1 MFEAAGVSHDA
12 LSIASNE
19 APASA
24 RRNALERT
32 AEQHPNDNFQEKD
45 IPSCRTTFS
54 FVSRRNA
61 IRLSITNGQQIP
73 REEFDTLLEILRLT
87 PTSVNAQALHYF
99 TATSQE
105 ARERLLSA
113 FPEFNRDRITGAS
126 DVVVFTVPKTLTE
139 AHLRRVL
146 DKEESDGRFP
156 NAEVKNAQDQGRRYF
171 AGLHQGSEA
180 ELVAWEARQ
189 AYIGMGFL
197 LFAAAGMGIDS
208 TALEGVD
215 FPKLN
220 EILGLDE
227 KNLTA
232 IAAVSLGYRSPKDG
246 NAQRPKSRLTRDE
259 LFTSL
264 D

>member
-61 IRLSITNGQQIP
+61 IRLSITP
-73 REEFDTLLEILRLT
+73 VSRFR
-87 PTSVNAQALHYF
+87 AK
-99 TATSQE
+99 
-105 ARERLLSA
+105 
-113 FPEFNRDRITGAS
+113 
-126 DVVVFTVPKTLTE
+126 VFTVPKTLTE

-208 TALEGVD
+208 TALEGID

>member
-61 IRLSITNGQQIP
+61 IRLSITTVS
-73 REEFDTLLEILRLT
+73 RFRAEFDTLLEILRLT

-105 ARERLLSA
+105 ARERLLPA

>member
-61 IRLSITNGQQIP
+61 IRLSITTVS
-73 REEFDTLLEILRLT
+73 RFRAKRFDTLLEILRLT

-105 ARERLLSA
+105 ARERLLPA

-208 TALEGVD
+208 TALEGID

>member
-61 IRLSITNGQQIP
+61 IRLSITTVSRFRAKSLI
-73 REEFDTLLEILRLT
+73 RCREILRLT

-105 ARERLLSA
+105 ARERLLPA

>member
-61 IRLSITNGQQIP
+61 IRLSIT
-73 REEFDTLLEILRLT
+73 T
-87 PTSVNAQALHYF
+87 
-99 TATSQE
+99 
-105 ARERLLSA
+105 
-113 FPEFNRDRITGAS
+113 
-126 DVVVFTVPKTLTE
+126 KTLTE

>member
-1 MFEAAGVSHDA
+1 MQNNVFLRLAQ
-12 LSIASNE
+12 
-19 APASA
+19 
-24 RRNALERT
+24 ERY
-32 AEQHPNDNFQEKD
+32 
-45 IPSCRTTFS
+45 TTKHY
-54 FVSRRNA
+54 
-61 IRLSITNGQQIP
+61 NGQQIP

-87 PTSVNAQALHYF
+87 PTSVNAQAL
-99 TATSQE
+99 Q
-105 ARERLLSA
+105 
-113 FPEFNRDRITGAS
+113 
-126 DVVVFTVPKTLTE
+126 
-139 AHLRRVL
+139 
-146 DKEESDGRFP
+146 SDGRFP

>member
-61 IRLSITNGQQIP
+61 IRLSITTVS
-73 REEFDTLLEILRLT
+73 RFRAKSFDTLLEILRLT

>member
-1 MFEAAGVSHDA
+1 MQNNVFLRLAQ
-12 LSIASNE
+12 
-19 APASA
+19 
-24 RRNALERT
+24 ERY
-32 AEQHPNDNFQEKD
+32 
-45 IPSCRTTFS
+45 TTKHY
-54 FVSRRNA
+54 
-61 IRLSITNGQQIP
+61 NGQQIP

-105 ARERLLSA
+105 ARERLLPA
-113 FPEFNRDRITGAS
+113 FPAFNRDRITG
-126 DVVVFTVPKTLTE
+126 V
-139 AHLRRVL
+139 
-146 DKEESDGRFP
+146 
-156 NAEVKNAQDQGRRYF
+156 
-171 AGLHQGSEA
+171 
-180 ELVAWEARQ
+180 
-189 AYIGMGFL
+189 GMGFL

-208 TALEGVD
+208 TALEGID

>member
-1 MFEAAGVSHDA
+1 MQNNVFLRLAQ
-12 LSIASNE
+12 
-19 APASA
+19 
-24 RRNALERT
+24 ERY
-32 AEQHPNDNFQEKD
+32 
-45 IPSCRTTFS
+45 TTKHY
-54 FVSRRNA
+54 
-61 IRLSITNGQQIP
+61 NGQQIP

-105 ARERLLSA
+105 ARERLLPA

-171 AGLHQGSEA
+171 AGLHQ
-180 ELVAWEARQ
+180 

-208 TALEGVD
+208 TALEGID

>member
-1 MFEAAGVSHDA
+1 M
-12 LSIASNE
+12 
-19 APASA
+19 
-24 RRNALERT
+24 
-32 AEQHPNDNFQEKD
+32 
-45 IPSCRTTFS
+45 
-54 FVSRRNA
+54 
-61 IRLSITNGQQIP
+61 
-73 REEFDTLLEILRLT
+73 
-87 PTSVNAQALHYF
+87 
-99 TATSQE
+99 
-105 ARERLLSA
+105 
-113 FPEFNRDRITGAS
+113 
-126 DVVVFTVPKTLTE
+126 VFTVPKTLTE

-264 D
+264 DSVQTQRVGVECLYAQGTANSRRPVSTPVFCCLRSHLIRERMP

>member
-1 MFEAAGVSHDA
+1 MQNNVFLRLAQ
-12 LSIASNE
+12 
-19 APASA
+19 
-24 RRNALERT
+24 ERY
-32 AEQHPNDNFQEKD
+32 
-45 IPSCRTTFS
+45 TTKHY
-54 FVSRRNA
+54 
-61 IRLSITNGQQIP
+61 NGQQIP

-87 PTSVNAQALHYF
+87 PTSVNAQA
-99 TATSQE
+99 
-105 ARERLLSA
+105 
-113 FPEFNRDRITGAS
+113 
-126 DVVVFTVPKTLTE
+126 
-139 AHLRRVL
+139 
-146 DKEESDGRFP
+146 
-156 NAEVKNAQDQGRRYF
+156 RRYF

>member
-1 MFEAAGVSHDA
+1 MQNNVFLRLAQ
-12 LSIASNE
+12 
-19 APASA
+19 
-24 RRNALERT
+24 ERY
-32 AEQHPNDNFQEKD
+32 
-45 IPSCRTTFS
+45 TTKHY
-54 FVSRRNA
+54 
-61 IRLSITNGQQIP
+61 NGQQIP

-105 ARERLLSA
+105 ARERLLPA

-180 ELVAWEARQ
+180 ELVAWEGSSGLHRHGVPPLRRSRHGHRLDGAR
-189 AYIGMGFL
+189 
-197 LFAAAGMGIDS
+197 
-208 TALEGVD
+208 
-215 FPKLN
+215 
-220 EILGLDE
+220 
-227 KNLTA
+227 
-232 IAAVSLGYRSPKDG
+232 R
-246 NAQRPKSRLTRDE
+246 R
-259 LFTSL
+259 
-264 D
+264 

>member
-1 MFEAAGVSHDA
+1 MQNNVFLRLAQ
-12 LSIASNE
+12 
-19 APASA
+19 
-24 RRNALERT
+24 ERY
-32 AEQHPNDNFQEKD
+32 
-45 IPSCRTTFS
+45 TTKHY
-54 FVSRRNA
+54 
-61 IRLSITNGQQIP
+61 NGQQIP

-105 ARERLLSA
+105 ARERLLPA

-171 AGLHQGSEA
+171 AGLHHGSEA

-189 AYIGMGFL
+189 AYIGMG
-197 LFAAAGMGIDS
+197 IDS
-208 TALEGVD
+208 TALEGID